1 MAAAAGYAV
10 RVDRLA
16 RVFGILLHHPDGLPL
31 ADLAAEVAVPVQDL
45 RADLGVF
52 MNRDL
57 PVDLDWAVVRDVGL
71 EFVGPQG
78 EEVESRDAER
88 VRLTSNTPL
97 AELGL
102 EYLSAD
108 RLGPL
113 YHAACDL
120 LAVEPDNEVLAQ
132 ALERLTTT
140 LLEGVDGADPVGGE
154 VAAELRAAA
163 RASRRVRIVYWRAWQ
178 PGVSEREIEP
188 YRVVGTRRGFEVDAG
203 PLDAQGDIRT
213 FLVSGIRSV
222 QVLDETFEPPADVQ
236 QRIAA
241 ARRTVAVRLVVPRE
255 RAWVVERF
263 AESVAVAQADED
275 LELVA
280 AVLPPV
286 VERVGLM
293 LTLAGPHA
301 FVVDPHELADAGA
314 RTARMLLAHHGL
326 DDVTEAETAPPR
338 G

>member
-1 MAAAAGYAV
+1 MSAPAGYAV

-16 RVFGILLHHPDGLPL
+16 RVFGILLHHPDGLSL
-31 ADLAAEVAVPVQDL
+31 ADLADELRVPVADL
-45 RADLGVF
+45 RRDLGVF
-52 MNRDL
+52 MNREL

-88 VRLTSNTPL
+88 VRLTSNAPL

-120 LAVEPDNEVLAQ
+120 LAVEPQNEVLAQ
-132 ALERLTTT
+132 AVQRLSAT
-140 LLEGVDGADPVGGE
+140 LLQGVDGTDQVGGA

-163 RASRRVRIVYWRAWQ
+163 RARRRVRLVYWRAWR
-178 PGVSEREIEP
+178 PGVSERVIEP

-203 PLDAQGDIRT
+203 PLDADGAIRT

-222 QVLDETFEPPADVQ
+222 QVLDATFEPPPDVQ
-236 QRIAA
+236 QRIQA
-241 ARRTVAVRLVVPRE
+241 ARATLPVRLVVPRE
-255 RAWVVERF
+255 RAWVVDRF
-263 AESVAVAQADED
+263 AESVRVTQADDD

-280 AVLPPV
+280 DVLPPV

-293 LTLAGPHA
+293 LTLAGPQA
-301 FVVDPHELADAGA
+301 FVVEPADLHDAGA
-314 RTARMLLAHHGL
+314 RTARLLLDHHSLG
-326 DDVTEAETAPPR
+326 
-338 G
+338 

>member
-1 MAAAAGYAV
+1 MAAPAAYAV

-16 RVFGILLHHPDGLPL
+16 RVFGILLHHPDGLSL
-31 ADLAAEVAVPVQDL
+31 ADLASELGVPVGAL
-45 RADLGVF
+45 RDDLGVF

-88 VRLTSNTPL
+88 VRLTSDAPL

-120 LAVEPDNEVLAQ
+120 LAVEPDNVVLAQ
-132 ALERLTTT
+132 ALERLSAT
-140 LLEGVDGADPVGGE
+140 LLEGVDGADPVGGA
-154 VAAELRAAA
+154 VAAELRGAA
-163 RASRRVRIVYWRAWQ
+163 RACRRVRIVYWRAWR
-178 PGVSEREIEP
+178 PGVSERVIEP

-203 PLDAQGDIRT
+203 PLDAGGAIRT

-222 QVLDETFEPPADVQ
+222 QVLDETFEPPGDVQ

-241 ARRTVAVRLVVPRE
+241 GRRTVAVHLVVPRD
-255 RAWVVERF
+255 RGWVVERF
-263 AESVAVAQADED
+263 AESVRVAQADED
-275 LELVA
+275 LALVA
-280 AVLPPV
+280 DVLPPV

-293 LTLAGPHA
+293 LTLAGPQA
-301 FVVDPHELADAGA
+301 FVVEPAELHDAGA
-314 RTARMLLAHHGL
+314 HTARVLLAHHGL
-326 DDVTEAETAPPR
+326 A
-338 G
+338 